1 VPEPDE
7 ITLTLPREREFH
19 RVVHLVLGGLAL
31 RHELTIE
38 ALEDLQLALGA
49 ILDRAGAHG
58 QVTVSLSLHDGA
70 LEAQV
75 GPVDVVRELEREL
88 DDEELSLRRVLSA
101 VVDDVAV
108 DGDRVRLRKRV
119 EAHV

>member
-1 VPEPDE
+1 
-7 ITLTLPREREFH
+7 
-19 RVVHLVLGGLAL
+19 
-31 RHELTIE
+31 
-38 ALEDLQLALGA
+38 
-49 ILDRAGAHG
+49 
-58 QVTVSLSLHDGA
+58 VSLSLHDGA

-108 DGDRVRLRKRV
+108 DGDWVRLRKRV